1 MSEHKRS
8 INSAGAA
15 TMTGYTIQIR
25 VSQFLQHKPCAIEG
39 VGMTEDWTNL
49 PQKPVQFHLETE
61 RSDML
66 LYLHGLLPLVLAK
79 SMQWGFLAKWQS
91 QVPYLECRL
100 QGHLLELKHTLTDLG
115 VLRDSL
121 AQGEPAFD
129 PRSNVFDLPEVKP

>member
-1 MSEHKRS
+1 
-8 INSAGAA
+8 
-15 TMTGYTIQIR
+15 MTGYTIQIR
-25 VSQFLQHKPCAIEG
+25 VSQFLQHKP
-39 VGMTEDWTNL
+39 WTNL

-129 PRSNVFDLPEVKP
+129 PRSNVFDPPEVKP